1 MTLLES
7 NSIMSDL
14 SLPPERSGL
23 EPELG
28 GIFRDTP
35 ERSGLEPELGGVLR
49 QKGVYVDEITCIGCK
64 HCAHVARNT
73 FYIEPDYGRSRV
85 VRQDGDSEERIQE
98 AIDTCPVDCIH
109 WVDYTELK
117 QLEEERQDQVIPV
130 AGFPIDHAAVAAK
143 IRQKKLNRKRK
154 QKTITTRE

>member
-7 NSIMSDL
+7 NSTMSDL